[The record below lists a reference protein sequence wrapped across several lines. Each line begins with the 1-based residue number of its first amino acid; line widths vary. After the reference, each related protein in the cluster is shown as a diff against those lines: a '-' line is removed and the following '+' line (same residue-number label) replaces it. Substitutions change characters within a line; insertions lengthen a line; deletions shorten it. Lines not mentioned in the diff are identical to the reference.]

1 VKFWGAK
8 SSRSWELDQVTLS
21 PNECDALAAAWLRAG
36 PAMRAHEYSK
46 ITVIDDEGDE
56 ILEVGIDYKN
66 TSFDM
71 EDRLPLL
78 QQFNSKPR

>member
-1 VKFWGAK
+1 
-8 SSRSWELDQVTLS
+8 VTLS

-36 PAMRAHEYSK
+36 QAMRAHEYGK
-46 ITVIDDEGDE
+46 FTVIDDEGGE

-71 EDRLPLL
+71 EDGLPLL